1 MEFRVNSEK
10 ELVERVWGEIGG
22 RLKAGFV
29 CALVGELG
37 AGKTVLAKGIARK
50 LGVRGQVASPTFNL
64 RKIYPLKKKTN
75 GAKFFQH
82 IDLYRFDH
90 PSSYD
95 LAEVMDWISE
105 TDSITFIEWAQ
116 NISAVE
122 KRADVVVKIRALAEN
137 ERRIEIIRKK

>member
-1 MEFRVNSEK
+1 MEFHSESEEK
-10 ELVERVWGEIGG
+10 LIEIVWGEIKGSI
-22 RLKAGFV
+22 RAGFV

-64 RKIYPLKKKTN
+64 RKIYPLKEKTN

-82 IDLYRFDH
+82 IDLYRFDN
-90 PSSYD
+90 PSSYE
-95 LAEVMDWISE
+95 LAEVMDWIGE

-122 KRADVVVKIRALAEN
+122 KRADFVVKIRALSEN
-137 ERRIEIIRKK
+137 ERKIVIIRKR